1 MDGDEFLFLLFLV
14 LVIPLVGGLIL
25 AIKFLA
31 SLQTTLGRVHPD
43 RRRMD
48 PGQVWLNLVP
58 VFNIVWAPAT
68 VVLVAESLRN
78 ECRARGLDAPDAD
91 YGRFAGLTLLTLLAT
106 GCLFYPAI
114 LTYPAALVVW
124 GRYWQVVNRH
134 ARELRAGEVREAP
147 AGVALADEG
156 W

>member
-1 MDGDEFLFLLFLV
+1 MDGDEVLFLLFLV
-14 LVIPLVGGLIL
+14 FVIPLFGGLIL
-25 AIKFLA
+25 AVKFLA
-31 SLQTTLGRVHPD
+31 SLQTALRRVHPD
-43 RRRMD
+43 HRRMD

-58 VFNIVWAPAT
+58 VFNVVWAPVT

-78 ECRARGLDAPDAD
+78 EYRARGLDAPDAD

-124 GRYWQVVNRH
+124 ARYWMAVNRH
-134 ARELRAGEVREAP
+134 ARELRWSEGREAP
-147 AGVALADEG
+147 AAAALADEG